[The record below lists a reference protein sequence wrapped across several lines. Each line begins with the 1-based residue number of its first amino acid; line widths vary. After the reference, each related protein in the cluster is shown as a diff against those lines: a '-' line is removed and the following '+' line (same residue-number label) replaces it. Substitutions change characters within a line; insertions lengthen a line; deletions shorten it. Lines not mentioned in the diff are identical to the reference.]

1 MKLTRF
7 ITTISFLLITYFAN
21 SQVSTEQYTSP
32 YKKAIGI
39 KLNPGAISYRSFY
52 TRNKAVEGVGFIS
65 IDGFQL
71 TILNEKY
78 TPFANAENLTW
89 YIGYGGHFNLWS
101 ERYKLNNPSKSAGVA
116 VGVDGMLGLDYKLK
130 NTPINL
136 SVDIQP
142 AFNFVGASYF
152 DLGWGGIG
160 IRYTLK

>member
-7 ITTISFLLITYFAN
+7 ITTISFLLIAYFAK

-32 YKKAIGI
+32 YKKAIGF

-52 TRNKAVEGVGFIS
+52 TRNKAVEGIGFIS
-65 IDGFQL
+65 LDGFQL
-71 TILNEKY
+71 TILNEKF

-89 YIGYGGHFNLWS
+89 YMGYGGHFNLWS

-116 VGVDGMLGLDYKLK
+116 VGIDGMLGLDYKLK

-160 IRYTLK
+160 IRYTIK

>member
-7 ITTISFLLITYFAN
+7 ISTISFLLITYLAN
-21 SQVSTEQYTSP
+21 SQATTEQYTSP
-32 YKKAIGI
+32 YKKAIGF

-52 TRNKAVEGVGFIS
+52 TRNKAVEGIGFIS
-65 IDGFQL
+65 LDGFQL
-71 TILNEKY
+71 TILNEKF

-89 YIGYGGHFNLWS
+89 YMGYGGHFNLWS

-116 VGVDGMLGLDYKLK
+116 VGIDGMLGLDYKLK

-160 IRYTLK
+160 IRYTIK

>member
-52 TRNKAVEGVGFIS
+52 TRNKAVEGMGFIS

-101 ERYKLNNPSKSAGVA
+101 ERYKLNNPTKSAGVA

>member
-7 ITTISFLLITYFAN
+7 ITTISFLLITTLAN
-21 SQVSTEQYTSP
+21 SQASTEEYTSP
-32 YKKAIGI
+32 YKKAIGF

-52 TRNKAVEGVGFIS
+52 TRNKAVEGIGFIS
-65 IDGFQL
+65 LDGFQL
-71 TILNEKY
+71 TILNEKF

-89 YIGYGGHFNLWS
+89 YMGYGGHFNLWS

-116 VGVDGMLGLDYKLK
+116 VGIDGMLGLDYKLK

-152 DLGWGGIG
+152 DLGWGGVG
-160 IRYTLK
+160 IRYTIK

>member
-1 MKLTRF
+1 L
-7 ITTISFLLITYFAN
+7 AN
-21 SQVSTEQYTSP
+21 SQATTEQYTSP
-32 YKKAIGI
+32 YKKAIGF

-52 TRNKAVEGVGFIS
+52 TRNKAVEGIGFIS
-65 IDGFQL
+65 LDGFQL
-71 TILNEKY
+71 TILNEKF

-89 YIGYGGHFNLWS
+89 YMGYGGHFNLWS
-101 ERYKLNNPSKSAGVA
+101 EKYKLNNPSKSAGVA
-116 VGVDGMLGLDYKLK
+116 VGIDGMLGLDYKLK

-160 IRYTLK
+160 IRYTIK

>member
-7 ITTISFLLITYFAN
+7 ITTISFLLITYLAN
-21 SQVSTEQYTSP
+21 SQTSNEQYTSP
-32 YKKAIGI
+32 YKKAIGF

-52 TRNKAVEGVGFIS
+52 TRNKAVEGIGFIS
-65 IDGFQL
+65 LDGFQL
-71 TILNEKY
+71 TILNEKF

-89 YIGYGGHFNLWS
+89 YMGYGGHFNLWS

-116 VGVDGMLGLDYKLK
+116 VGIDGMLGLDYKLK

-160 IRYTLK
+160 IRYTIK

>member
-39 KLNPGAISYRSFY
+39 KLNPGALSYRSFY
-52 TRNKAVEGVGFIS
+52 TRNKAVEGMGFIS

>member
-1 MKLTRF
+1 MKITRIF
-7 ITTISFLLITYFAN
+7 ASVCFLLITYLAN
-21 SQVSTEQYTSP
+21 SQTSNEQYTSP
-32 YKKAIGI
+32 YKKAIGF

-52 TRNKAVEGVGFIS
+52 TRNKAVEGIGFIS

-78 TPFANAENLTW
+78 FPFAW

-101 ERYKLNNPSKSAGVA
+101 EKYKLNNPAKSAGVA
-116 VGVDGMLGLDYKLK
+116 VGADGMLGLDYKLK
-130 NTPINL
+130 NAPINI

-160 IRYTLK
+160 IRYTIK

>member
-7 ITTISFLLITYFAN
+7 ITTISFLLITYLAN

-39 KLNPGAISYRSFY
+39 KLNPGALSYRSFY
-52 TRNKAVEGVGFIS
+52 TRNKAVEAIGFIS
-65 IDGFQL
+65 LDGFQL

-160 IRYTLK
+160 IRYTIK

>member
-7 ITTISFLLITYFAN
+7 ITTISFLLITYLAN
-21 SQVSTEQYTSP
+21 SQATTEQYTSP
-32 YKKAIGI
+32 YKKAIGF

-52 TRNKAVEGVGFIS
+52 TRNKAVEGIGFIS
-65 IDGFQL
+65 LDGFQL
-71 TILNEKY
+71 TILNEKF

-89 YIGYGGHFNLWS
+89 YMGYGGHFNLWS

-116 VGVDGMLGLDYKLK
+116 LGIDGMLGLDYKLK

-160 IRYTLK
+160 IRYTIK

>member
-7 ITTISFLLITYFAN
+7 ITTISFLLITYLAN
-21 SQVSTEQYTSP
+21 SQATTEQYTSP
-32 YKKAIGI
+32 YKKAIGF

-52 TRNKAVEGVGFIS
+52 TRNKAVEGIGFIS
-65 IDGFQL
+65 LDGFQL
-71 TILNEKY
+71 TILNEKF

-89 YIGYGGHFNLWS
+89 YMGYGGHFNLWS

-116 VGVDGMLGLDYKLK
+116 VGIDGMLGLDYKLK
-130 NTPINL
+130 NTPINI

-160 IRYTLK
+160 IRYTIQ

>member
-142 AFNFVGASYF
+142 AFNFVGATYF

>member
-7 ITTISFLLITYFAN
+7 ITTISFLLITYLAN

-39 KLNPGAISYRSFY
+39 KLNPGALSYRSFY
-52 TRNKAVEGVGFIS
+52 TRNKAVEAIGFIS
-65 IDGFQL
+65 LDGFQL
-71 TILNEKY
+71 TILNEKF

-89 YIGYGGHFNLWS
+89 YMGYGGHFNLWS

-160 IRYTLK
+160 IRYTIK

>member
-7 ITTISFLLITYFAN
+7 ISTISFLLITYLAN
-21 SQVSTEQYTSP
+21 SQATTEQYTSP
-32 YKKAIGI
+32 YKKAIGF

-52 TRNKAVEGVGFIS
+52 TRNKAVEGIGFIS
-65 IDGFQL
+65 LDGFQL
-71 TILNEKY
+71 TILNEKF

-89 YIGYGGHFNLWS
+89 YMGYGGHFNLWS

-116 VGVDGMLGLDYKLK
+116 VGIDGMLGLDYKLK

-160 IRYTLK
+160 IRYTIQ

>member
-7 ITTISFLLITYFAN
+7 ITTISFLLITYLAN
-21 SQVSTEQYTSP
+21 SQATTEQYTSP
-32 YKKAIGI
+32 YKKAIGF

-52 TRNKAVEGVGFIS
+52 TRNKAVEGIGFIS
-65 IDGFQL
+65 LDGFQL
-71 TILNEKY
+71 TILNEKF

-89 YIGYGGHFNLWS
+89 YMGYGGHFNLWS

-116 VGVDGMLGLDYKLK
+116 VGIDGMLGLDYKLK

-160 IRYTLK
+160 IRYTIQ

>member
-7 ITTISFLLITYFAN
+7 ITTISFLLIAYFAN
-21 SQVSTEQYTSP
+21 SQVSKEQYTSP
-32 YKKAIGI
+32 YKKAIGF

-52 TRNKAVEGVGFIS
+52 TRNKAVEGIGFIS
-65 IDGFQL
+65 LDGFQL
-71 TILNEKY
+71 TILNEKF

-89 YIGYGGHFNLWS
+89 YMGYGGHFNLWS

-116 VGVDGMLGLDYKLK
+116 VGIDGMLGLDYKLK

-160 IRYTLK
+160 IRYTIK

>member
-7 ITTISFLLITYFAN
+7 ITTISFLLITYLAN
-21 SQVSTEQYTSP
+21 SQATTEQYTSP
-32 YKKAIGI
+32 YKKAIGF

-52 TRNKAVEGVGFIS
+52 TRNKAVEGIGFIS
-65 IDGFQL
+65 LDGFQL
-71 TILNEKY
+71 TILNEKF

-116 VGVDGMLGLDYKLK
+116 VGIDGMLGLDYKLK

-160 IRYTLK
+160 IRYTIK

>member
-7 ITTISFLLITYFAN
+7 ITTISFLLITYLVN
-21 SQVSTEQYTSP
+21 CQTNTEQYISP
-32 YKKAIGI
+32 YKKAIGF

-52 TRNKAVEGVGFIS
+52 TRNKAVEVIGFIS
-65 IDGFQL
+65 LDGFQL
-71 TILNEKY
+71 TLLNEKY
-78 TPFANAENLTW
+78 TPFANTENLTW

-101 ERYKLNNPSKSAGVA
+101 ENYKLNNPSKSAGVA
-116 VGVDGMLGLDYKLK
+116 VGIDGMLGLDYKLK

-136 SVDIQP
+136 SVDLQP

-160 IRYTLK
+160 IRYTIK

>member
-7 ITTISFLLITYFAN
+7 ITTISFLLITYLAN
-21 SQVSTEQYTSP
+21 SQATTEQYTSP
-32 YKKAIGI
+32 YKKAIGF

-52 TRNKAVEGVGFIS
+52 TRNKAVEGIGFIS
-65 IDGFQL
+65 LDGFQL
-71 TILNEKY
+71 TILNEKF

-89 YIGYGGHFNLWS
+89 YMGYGGHFNLWS

-116 VGVDGMLGLDYKLK
+116 VGIDGMLGLDYKLK

-160 IRYTLK
+160 IRYTIK

>member
-7 ITTISFLLITYFAN
+7 ITTISFLLITYLAN
-21 SQVSTEQYTSP
+21 SQATTEQYTSP
-32 YKKAIGI
+32 YKKAIGF

-52 TRNKAVEGVGFIS
+52 TRNKAVEGIGFIS
-65 IDGFQL
+65 LDGFQL
-71 TILNEKY
+71 TILNEKF
-78 TPFANAENLTW
+78 TQFANAENLTW
-89 YIGYGGHFNLWS
+89 YMGYGGHFNLWS

-116 VGVDGMLGLDYKLK
+116 VGIDGMLGLDYKLK

-160 IRYTLK
+160 IRYTIK

>member
-1 MKLTRF
+1 MRLTRIISTLFFLF
-7 ITTISFLLITYFAN
+7 ITYLAN
-21 SQVSTEQYTSP
+21 SQTSNEQYTSP
-32 YKKAIGI
+32 YKKAIGF

-52 TRNKAVEGVGFIS
+52 TRNKAVEGIGFIS
-65 IDGFQL
+65 LDGFQL

-78 TPFANAENLTW
+78 TPFTNAENLTW

-101 ERYKLNNPSKSAGVA
+101 EKYKLNNPSKSAGVA

-142 AFNFVGASYF
+142 AFNFVGGSYF

-160 IRYTLK
+160 IRYTIK

>member
-7 ITTISFLLITYFAN
+7 IPTISFLLITYLAN
-21 SQVSTEQYTSP
+21 SQASTEEYTSP
-32 YKKAIGI
+32 YKKAIGF

-52 TRNKAVEGVGFIS
+52 TRNKALEGIGFIS
-65 IDGFQL
+65 LDGFQL

-78 TPFANAENLTW
+78 FPFSNAENLTW

-101 ERYKLNNPSKSAGVA
+101 EKYKLNNPAKSAGVA

-130 NTPINL
+130 NAPINI

-160 IRYTLK
+160 IRYTIK

>member
-7 ITTISFLLITYFAN
+7 ITTICFLFITYIAN
-21 SQVSTEQYTSP
+21 SQASTEPYTSP
-32 YKKAIGI
+32 YKKAIGF
-39 KLNPGAISYRSFY
+39 KLNPGAITYRSFY
-52 TRNKAVEGVGFIS
+52 TRNKAVEGIGFIS

-71 TILNEKY
+71 TLLNEKY
-78 TPFANAENLTW
+78 TPFANTENLTW

-101 ERYKLNNPSKSAGVA
+101 EKYKLNNPSKSAGVA
-116 VGVDGMLGLDYKLK
+116 VADGMLGLDYKLK
-130 NTPINL
+130 NAPINL

-160 IRYTLK
+160 IRYTIK

>member
-7 ITTISFLLITYFAN
+7 ITTISFFMITYLAN
-21 SQVSTEQYTSP
+21 SQASTEEYTSP
-32 YKKAIGI
+32 YKKAIGF

-52 TRNKAVEGVGFIS
+52 TRNKAVEGIGFIS
-65 IDGFQL
+65 LDGFQL
-71 TILNEKY
+71 TILNEKF

-101 ERYKLNNPSKSAGVA
+101 ERYKLNNPSKAAGVA

>member
-7 ITTISFLLITYFAN
+7 ITTISFLMITYLAN
-21 SQVSTEQYTSP
+21 SQASTEEYTSP
-32 YKKAIGI
+32 YKKAIGF

-52 TRNKAVEGVGFIS
+52 TRNKAVEGIGFIS
-65 IDGFQL
+65 LDGFQL

-101 ERYKLNNPSKSAGVA
+101 EKYKLNNPSKTAGVA

-130 NTPINL
+130 NAPINL

-160 IRYTLK
+160 IRYTIK

>member
-7 ITTISFLLITYFAN
+7 ITTISFLLITYLAN
-21 SQVSTEQYTSP
+21 SQATTEQYTIP
-32 YKKAIGI
+32 YKKAIGF

-52 TRNKAVEGVGFIS
+52 TRNKAVEGIGFIS
-65 IDGFQL
+65 LDGFQL
-71 TILNEKY
+71 TILNEKF

-89 YIGYGGHFNLWS
+89 YMGYGGHFNLWS
-101 ERYKLNNPSKSAGVA
+101 EKYKLNNPSKSAGVA
-116 VGVDGMLGLDYKLK
+116 VGIDGMLGLDYKLK

-160 IRYTLK
+160 IRYTIK

>member
-7 ITTISFLLITYFAN
+7 ITTISFLLITYLAN
-21 SQVSTEQYTSP
+21 SQATTEQYSSP
-32 YKKAIGI
+32 YKKAIGF

-52 TRNKAVEGVGFIS
+52 TRNKAVEGIGFIS
-65 IDGFQL
+65 LDGFQL
-71 TILNEKY
+71 TILNEKF

-89 YIGYGGHFNLWS
+89 YMGYGGHFNLWS

-116 VGVDGMLGLDYKLK
+116 VGIDGMLGLDYKLK

-160 IRYTLK
+160 IRYTIK

>member
-7 ITTISFLLITYFAN
+7 ITTISFLLITYLAN
-21 SQVSTEQYTSP
+21 SQATTEQYTSP
-32 YKKAIGI
+32 YKKAIGF

-52 TRNKAVEGVGFIS
+52 TRNKAVEGIGFIS
-65 IDGFQL
+65 LDGFQL
-71 TILNEKY
+71 TILNEKF

-89 YIGYGGHFNLWS
+89 YMGYGGHFNLWS

-116 VGVDGMLGLDYKLK
+116 VGIDGMLGLDYKLK

-142 AFNFVGASYF
+142 AFNFVGTSYF

-160 IRYTLK
+160 IRYTIK

>member
-7 ITTISFLLITYFAN
+7 ITTISFLLITYLAN
-21 SQVSTEQYTSP
+21 TQATTEQYTSP
-32 YKKAIGI
+32 YKKAIGF

-52 TRNKAVEGVGFIS
+52 TRNKAVEGIGFIS
-65 IDGFQL
+65 LDGFQL
-71 TILNEKY
+71 TILNEKF

-89 YIGYGGHFNLWS
+89 YMGYGGHFNLWS

-116 VGVDGMLGLDYKLK
+116 VGIDGMLGLDYKLK

-160 IRYTLK
+160 IRYTIQ

>member
-1 MKLTRF
+1 MKITRIF
-7 ITTISFLLITYFAN
+7 ASVCFLLITYLAN
-21 SQVSTEQYTSP
+21 SQTSNEQYTSP
-32 YKKAIGI
+32 YKKAIGF

-52 TRNKAVEGVGFIS
+52 TRNKAVEGIGFIS
-65 IDGFQL
+65 LDGFQL
-71 TILNEKY
+71 TILNEKF

-89 YIGYGGHFNLWS
+89 YMGYGGHFNLWS

-116 VGVDGMLGLDYKLK
+116 LGIDGMLGLDYKLK

-160 IRYTLK
+160 IRYTIK

>member
-39 KLNPGAISYRSFY
+39 KLNPGALSYRSFY
-52 TRNKAVEGVGFIS
+52 TRNKAVEGMGFIS

-101 ERYKLNNPSKSAGVA
+101 ERYKLNNPSKTAGVA

>member
-7 ITTISFLLITYFAN
+7 ITTISFLLITYLAN
-21 SQVSTEQYTSP
+21 SQATTEQYTSP
-32 YKKAIGI
+32 YKKAIGF

-52 TRNKAVEGVGFIS
+52 TRNKAVEGIGFIS
-65 IDGFQL
+65 LDGFQL
-71 TILNEKY
+71 TILNEKF

-89 YIGYGGHFNLWS
+89 YMGYGGHFNLWS

-160 IRYTLK
+160 IRYTIK

>member
-7 ITTISFLLITYFAN
+7 VTTISFLLITYLAN
-21 SQVSTEQYTSP
+21 SQATTEQYTSP
-32 YKKAIGI
+32 YKKAIGF

-52 TRNKAVEGVGFIS
+52 TRNKAVEGIGFIS
-65 IDGFQL
+65 LDGFQL
-71 TILNEKY
+71 TILNEKF

-89 YIGYGGHFNLWS
+89 YMGYGGHFNLWS
-101 ERYKLNNPSKSAGVA
+101 EKYKLNNPSKSAGVA
-116 VGVDGMLGLDYKLK
+116 VGIDGMLGLDYKLK

-160 IRYTLK
+160 IRYTIK

>member
-7 ITTISFLLITYFAN
+7 ITTISFLLITYLAN
-21 SQVSTEQYTSP
+21 SQATTEQYSSP
-32 YKKAIGI
+32 YKKAIGF

-52 TRNKAVEGVGFIS
+52 TRNKAVEGIGFIS
-65 IDGFQL
+65 LDGFQL
-71 TILNEKY
+71 TILNEKF

-89 YIGYGGHFNLWS
+89 YMGYGGHFNLWS

-160 IRYTLK
+160 IRYTIK

>member
-7 ITTISFLLITYFAN
+7 ITTISFLLISYLAN
-21 SQVSTEQYTSP
+21 SQATTEQYTSP
-32 YKKAIGI
+32 YKKAIGF

-52 TRNKAVEGVGFIS
+52 TRNKAVEGIGFIS
-65 IDGFQL
+65 LDGFQL
-71 TILNEKY
+71 TILNEKF

-89 YIGYGGHFNLWS
+89 YMGYGGHFNLWS

-116 VGVDGMLGLDYKLK
+116 VGIDGMLGLDYKLK

-136 SVDIQP
+136 SVDMQP

-160 IRYTLK
+160 IRYTIK